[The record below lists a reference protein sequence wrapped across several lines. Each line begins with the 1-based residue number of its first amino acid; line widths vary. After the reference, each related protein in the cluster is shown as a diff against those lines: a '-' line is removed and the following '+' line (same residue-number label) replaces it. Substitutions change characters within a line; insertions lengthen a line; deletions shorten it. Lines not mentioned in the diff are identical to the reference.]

1 MAQQQDRRG
10 GQPNHQRDRETG
22 EHEWDHEGRGQ
33 EEDRQDEGEQG
44 EGDDPSP
51 DGPGRS
57 LLDHV
62 CGRGCVDSGG
72 HHARAGCGRAADS
85 GPSTGSTVS
94 PRVLVMRRATN
105 AAARKKTLDASSD
118 RWNPEVSA
126 SSTGARL
133 ASRSPVREVA
143 IAVKIASPSA
153 PPTCCEALSSAAA
166 SPDSPSAT
174 PAFAAV
180 RTATNMAPSPSEVI
194 TRPGRRSARYEPS
207 TGMRDSQYTPPEPI
221 SEPTTITGRVPRRGT
236 SWEAMPAA
244 TPTPKVS
251 GR

>member
-22 EHEWDHEGRGQ
+22 EQEWDHEGRGQ
-33 EEDRQDEGEQG
+33 EEDRQDEGQQD

-51 DGPGRS
+51 DRPGRS

-62 CGRGCVDSGG
+62 CGRGCVDSVGP
-72 HHARAGCGRAADS
+72 HARAGCGRAADS

-143 IAVKIASPSA
+143 IAEKIASPSA

-166 SPDSPSAT
+166 RPAFSAGT
-174 PAFAAV
+174 PALAAV
-180 RTATNMAPSPSEVI
+180 VTATKTAPRPI
-194 TRPGRRSARYEPS
+194 DITTRPGSR
-207 TGMRDSQYTPPEPI
+207 
-221 SEPTTITGRVPRRGT
+221 
-236 SWEAMPAA
+236 
-244 TPTPKVS
+244 S